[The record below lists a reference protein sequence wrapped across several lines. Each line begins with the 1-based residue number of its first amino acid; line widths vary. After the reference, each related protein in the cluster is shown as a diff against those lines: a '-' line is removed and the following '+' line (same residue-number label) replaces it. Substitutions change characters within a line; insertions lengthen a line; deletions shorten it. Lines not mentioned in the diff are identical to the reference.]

1 MRSGAQL
8 ALFGLLAIGAGG
20 AAAQA
25 VPSAGPGESVPF
37 VAQTPLLCGG
47 AAAAMVERFWGRR
60 AVYAE
65 DYSGHVR
72 PDEGGILTGDLIG
85 AMEARGL
92 AVALHRNDP
101 TAVLEAVASGVPAL
115 VLIES
120 GEVRYHY
127 VVLVGVGP
135 DDVTFHDPN
144 WGPSRTL
151 PVDRL
156 LEVWAP
162 TDYWATVATPSGSWY
177 GAGTGEDQASAPPP
191 GPRIQQAADLLGAG
205 RLDEAA
211 DLARTVLAD
220 AAREGE
226 ASGDVPDAWR
236 VIATARYLGGDPDH
250 ALEAWNQAGE
260 PRVDLVRVDGLRHVR
275 YHALTGHL
283 GLRPDTL
290 LTAPALRRARRRL
303 DQVEA
308 LAASRLHYEP
318 LANGD
323 VDVVVAA
330 LEQPRTPPPLAWLV
344 SNGFRALIDR
354 EAAAGAGPFLAG
366 AERWTVLGSWWNAQS
381 RLAFRVS
388 QPLAGSLFS
397 VEGAWLRERALP
409 GPAGV
414 REATRLR
421 GGAALERWV
430 GGRVRMDAAV
440 GLERWDGSDR
450 MAALDA
456 GVVFRTPSDR
466 AGASVHTS
474 AWAGDRSRVVRL
486 GVRGRAEL
494 PGGIG
499 GGAWRVVAGAT
510 VVSESAPFF
519 LWEGAGSG
527 RIRDPL
533 LRGHSLILDDALSGA
548 VFGQRLVH
556 ATVEWSLPV
565 PLGPF
570 DVRAGPFL
578 DLAAARRDGV
588 GSGLVADPGFEVRGG
603 VLGRGIAVSVA
614 HGDDG
619 WRVSARTSPD
629 LRWPGS

>member
-1 MRSGAQL
+1 MGSGAQL

-25 VPSAGPGESVPF
+25 APPAGPGGSVPF

-65 DYSGHVR
+65 DYSDHVR
-72 PDEGGILTGDLIG
+72 PDDGGILTGDLIG

-92 AVALHRNDP
+92 AVTLHRNDP
-101 TAVLEAVASGVPAL
+101 TAVLEAVASGIPAL

-135 DDVTFHDPN
+135 DEVAFHDPN
-144 WGPSRTL
+144 WGPSRML
-151 PVDRL
+151 AVDRL
-156 LEVWAP
+156 LDVWAP
-162 TDYWATVATPSGSWY
+162 TGYWAVVATPSGAWY
-177 GAGTGEDQASAPPP
+177 EPEEADGAPGPPP
-191 GPRIQQAADLLGAG
+191 DPRIQQAADLLGSG

-211 DLARTVLAD
+211 ELARALLAD
-220 AAREGE
+220 AGPEGS
-226 ASGDVPDAWR
+226 ASPDAHDAWR
-236 VIATARYLGGDPDH
+236 VEATARYLGGDPDR
-250 ALEAWNQAGE
+250 ALEAWNEAGE
-260 PRVDLVRVDGLRHVR
+260 PRVDLVRVEGLRHIR

-283 GLRPDTL
+283 GLRADTL
-290 LTAPALRRARRRL
+290 LTAPDLRRARRRL
-303 DQVEA
+303 DQLES

-323 VDVVVAA
+323 VDVVVAV
-330 LEQPRTPPPLAWLV
+330 LEQPRTPPPVTWLV
-344 SNGFRALIDR
+344 SNGLRALIDR
-354 EAAAGAGPFLAG
+354 EASVGVGPFLAG

-381 RLAFRVS
+381 RLALRVS
-388 QPLAGSLFS
+388 QPLAGSVLA
-397 VEGAWLRERALP
+397 VEAGWLRERAF
-409 GPAGV
+409 PAPTGA

-430 GGRVRMDAAV
+430 DGRVRMEVAA

-450 MAALDA
+450 MGALDA
-456 GVVFRTPSDR
+456 GVVFRSPSDR
-466 AGASVHTS
+466 AGGSVRVS
-474 AWAGDRSRVVRL
+474 AWAGDRDRILRV
-486 GVRGRAEL
+486 GVRGRVEL
-494 PGGIG
+494 PGPIA
-499 GGAWRVVAGAT
+499 GGAWRVVAGASA
-510 VVSESAPFF
+510 VSESSPFF

-533 LRGHSLILDDALSGA
+533 LRGHSLIRGDALAGA

-556 ATVEWSLPV
+556 ATVEWTAPV

-578 DLAAARRDGV
+578 DVAAARRDGV

-603 VLGRGIAVSVA
+603 VLGRGVALSVA
-614 HGDDG
+614 HGETG

-629 LRWPGS
+629 LRWPGA